1 MNEQEKT
8 GSVPSAS
15 EGKRA
20 VHVRHGDVI
29 MRFGEKNAFFYTIT
43 DPVGI
48 HARPAGALVK
58 LAKSFK
64 SEIRFSAGDK
74 SAEADSILAL
84 MSLGAK
90 QGTRLKI
97 EAHGE
102 DEREA
107 LDSIRTFLCEH
118 L

>member
-1 MNEQEKT
+1 MKNSNDILPGEIEKK
-8 GSVPSAS
+8 
-15 EGKRA
+15 EKN
-20 VHVRHGDVI
+20 VRHGDVI
-29 MRFGEKNAFFYTIT
+29 MTFGEKNAFTYTIK

-58 LAKSFK
+58 LVKDFK
-64 SEIRFSAGDK
+64 SDITFSNGDK
-74 SAEADSILAL
+74 SARADSILAL

-90 QGTRLKI
+90 KGTRLKI

-102 DEREA
+102 DAGEA
-107 LDSIRTFLCEH
+107 LKALRTFLNEH